1 LHLVAALAAVGLH
14 LVPALAG
21 FGLDLLAPLFVA
33 ALAAPTVVPPLGL
46 HLVPALAGVGLYLVL
61 APLFVA
67 ALAAPT
73 VMPAGDLLAPADPTA
88 LAGVGLHLVSALL
101 HGRTA
106 LAGLGLVLAALG
118 LLLLQACQCQF
129 VVLGGES
136 LVGTVAVPSSELG
149 VGCSTLPMLPAQLL
163 AWAS

>member
-1 LHLVAALAAVGLH
+1 
-14 LVPALAG
+14 
-21 FGLDLLAPLFVA
+21 
-33 ALAAPTVVPPLGL
+33 L

-88 LAGVGLHLVSALL
+88 LAGVGLHLVLAPLFVAALAAPTVMPAGDLLAPADPTALAGVGLHLVSALL
-101 HGRTA
+101 HGQTA